1 MSLRVLI
8 VDDEPLARE
17 RLQQLLAELDGI
29 FVAGEAGDGSAA
41 IERCAGGEIDLALL
55 DIRMPG
61 IDGIE
66 TARHLA
72 TLTRPPAIVFLTAY
86 DDRAVDAFEAG
97 AVDYLLKPVRRER
110 LQQALTRARRL
121 RPADL
126 AAAGMAEGP
135 RQHFLERRAGGVRLV
150 AVADVLCLRAEDKY
164 VRLQTA
170 ASEHL
175 IEDSLVTIE
184 REFGERF
191 LRIHRNC
198 LVAADRVHAL
208 ERSDGQDLVRINGL
222 AEPLEVSRRN
232 LATVREH
239 LLRSARGE

>member
-17 RLQQLLAELDGI
+17 RLQQLLAELDDI
-29 FVAGEAGDGSAA
+29 VVAGEAGDGTAA
-41 IERCAGGEIDLALL
+41 IERCACGEVDLVLL

-72 TLTRPPAIVFLTAY
+72 TLAQPPAIVFLTAY
-86 DDRAVDAFEAG
+86 DDRAIDAFEAG

-110 LQQALTRARRL
+110 LQQALARACRL

-126 AAAGMAEGP
+126 AATGIAGGP

-150 AVADVLCLRAEDKY
+150 GVADVLCLRAEDKY

-184 REFGERF
+184 REFGGRF

-198 LVAADRVHAL
+198 LVAADRVQAL
-208 ERSDGQDLVRINGL
+208 ERSHGQDVVRIDGL
-222 AEPLEVSRRN
+222 DQPLEVSRRN
-232 LATVREH
+232 LAAVREH
-239 LLRSARGE
+239 LLRRA

>member
-17 RLQQLLAELDGI
+17 RLRDLLDELDGI
-29 FVAGEAGDGSAA
+29 VVAGEAGDGTTA
-41 IERCAGGEIDLALL
+41 IEHCADCGIDLALL

-72 TLTRPPAIVFLTAY
+72 TLTQPPAIVFLTAY

-97 AVDYLLKPVRRER
+97 AIDYLLKPVRRER
-110 LQQALTRARRL
+110 LQQALVRARRL
-121 RPADL
+121 KPAEL
-126 AAAGMAEGP
+126 SAAADNQVQ
-135 RQHFLERRAGGVRLV
+135 RRHFLERRAGGVRLV
-150 AVADVLCLRAEDKY
+150 AVTDVLCLRAEDKY

-170 ASEHL
+170 TSEHL

-198 LVAADRVHAL
+198 LVAADHVHAL
-208 ERSDGQDLVRINGL
+208 ERSDGQDIVRINGL
-222 AEPLEVSRRN
+222 PDPLEVSRRN